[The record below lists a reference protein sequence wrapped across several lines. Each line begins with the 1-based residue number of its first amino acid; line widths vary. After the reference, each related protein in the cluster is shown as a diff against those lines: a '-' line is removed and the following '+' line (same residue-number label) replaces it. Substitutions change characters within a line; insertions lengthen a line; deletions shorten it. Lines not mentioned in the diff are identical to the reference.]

1 MKVMNIALATTAVAV
16 LGAASWWLMEAG
28 HPLPSAAATLQ
39 PASPTAPGTAT
50 SATAHTELPALP
62 LPVPG
67 LPGAASATVK
77 EQVASSELHDGARV
91 KAIEAAT
98 DRIKVLV
105 DQRAD
110 IGQVAAAVR
119 DLKQA
124 AGPQG
129 LSGIDL
135 DAAIEGMELAQ
146 AMRRKAA
153 ELEALNRRMRND
165 PQSVPKEELDQLM
178 AEIGQIHEQMM
189 KVRVMR

>member
-1 MKVMNIALATTAVAV
+1 MKVMNIALATSAVAV
-16 LGAASWWLMEAG
+16 LAAGAWWLMEVE
-28 HPLPSAAATLQ
+28 PPQPSATAPIQ
-39 PASPTAPGTAT
+39 PASPKEPGTAA
-50 SATAHTELPALP
+50 SATAPSVLPALP
-62 LPVPG
+62 LPDPG
-67 LPGAASATVK
+67 LPGAPSATLNG
-77 EQVASSELHDGARV
+77 QVASSAQHDSARV

-165 PQSVPKEELDQLM
+165 PQSVPKEEIDRLM
-178 AEIGQIHEQMM
+178 AEIGQIHEQMV
-189 KVRVMR
+189 KVKVMR